1 MSIIVAIGSSCELG
15 KDNKLLWHIPEDMK
29 RFKQLTYGHLV
40 IMGRTTYES
49 IGSKLPGRINIIV
62 SHNKNY
68 IAEGCIVVHSL
79 DEAIEVAKANETEE
93 FFIIG
98 GGQIYA
104 QVMNLSNKLY
114 ITVVDGKF
122 AADAYFPDYS
132 AFNKII
138 AKKEGQ
144 DKNYKYTF
152 YDLSR

>member
-1 MSIIVAIGSSCELG
+1 MSIIVAIGSSRELG

-68 IAEGCIVVHSL
+68 IAEGCIVAHSL

-104 QVMNLSNKLY
+104 QVMNLANKLY
-114 ITVVDGKF
+114 ITVVDGNF
-122 AADAYFPDYS
+122 EADTYFPDYS
-132 AFNKII
+132 EFKKVI
-138 AKKEGQ
+138 AKKEGK
-144 DKNYKYTF
+144 DINYKYTF
-152 YDLSR
+152 YDLSH

>member
-1 MSIIVAIGSSCELG
+1 MSIIVAIGSSRELG

-68 IAEGCIVVHSL
+68 IAEDCIVAHSM

-104 QVMNLSNKLY
+104 QVMNLANKLY

-132 AFNKII
+132 SFNKII